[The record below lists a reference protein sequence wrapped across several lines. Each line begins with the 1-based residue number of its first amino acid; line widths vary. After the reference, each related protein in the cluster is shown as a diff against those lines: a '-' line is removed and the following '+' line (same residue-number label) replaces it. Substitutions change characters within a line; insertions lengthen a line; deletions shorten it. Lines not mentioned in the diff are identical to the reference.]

1 MTIPFE
7 TIRRAPKVLL
17 HDHLDGGLR
26 PRTIVELAA
35 ETGYGGLPTT
45 DADELAAWIRRGADR
60 KSLELYL
67 ETFAHT
73 VGVMQT
79 PAAHRPG
86 RRRVRRGPRRGWRRV
101 CRGALRAGAVDDRR
115 ARRWMRSSRP

>member
-1 MTIPFE
+1 MTIPLE

-35 ETGYGGLPTT
+35 ETGYHGLPTT
-45 DADELAAWIRRGADR
+45 DPDALATWIRRGADR

-79 PAAHRPG
+79 PAAIAMIFLSAP
-86 RRRVRRGPRRGWRRV
+86 P
-101 CRGALRAGAVDDRR
+101 
-115 ARRWMRSSRP
+115 SSTPSKS